1 MVKPVVQAKAPAPKN
16 VSQMSKKERQLLKQK
31 ELEDLDALLSEF
43 KDTSVESGS
52 EIAVPPAVAAPAT
65 ASSSA
70 EGGAK
75 DDSKKKKKKKKSAAG
90 GAGEAVSSEAKA
102 DDAVETEDA
111 EGGVAADVASVLKAK
126 LASKKPAKKSSVSEV
141 QRIALA
147 EAQKAIP
154 VSDGKKK
161 DKKKDRSKYN
171 EWPNF

>member
-43 KDTSVESGS
+43 KGTSSGS

-171 EWPNF
+171 ELPNF